1 MPKKSRT
8 DITEKLSA
16 LNPSEPTRTRGK
28 AVRKPSAPKIR
39 VKEDLPPQ
47 DLQSAPE
54 PQRDIPTPGIAMSG
68 MPGETAEV
76 YRAMYEGWFQIMSNC
91 SGMVAECNR
100 MFLSRLSDFMDLG
113 KRDRS

>member
-8 DITEKLSA
+8 EITEKLSA
-16 LNPSEPTRTRGK
+16 LKPSEPTRTRGK
-28 AVRKPSAPKIR
+28 AIRKSSAPKIR
-39 VKEDLPPQ
+39 AKEDLPPQ
-47 DLQSAPE
+47 DPQSVPE

-76 YRAMYEGWFQIMSNC
+76 YRAMYEGWFQIVNNY

-100 MFLSRLSDFMDLG
+100 MFLSSLSDIMDLG
-113 KRDRS
+113 RRDRS